1 MNAYAPRRI
10 QPGNAPLPQG
20 FWQSAG
26 GAYTQNP
33 TSDQFTSN
41 RLNDLIAGNSRY
53 IQNARSNAAASAA
66 ARGLGNSSYAAGN
79 AELAAI
85 NAAMPIAQQDAQTSA
100 QAALANQQALNQI
113 LQGNNANATS
123 VNVANIGASASRY
136 GADRSYASSR
146 YAQDQQTERQRQQN
160 EFAGGQADIDR
171 QFQQG
176 MLGLQDYYTGQ
187 RDARLQ
193 GYNRQNAREDFGN
206 QLWGNILQGAA
217 GTMFSNPDFWSSPEA
232 GMGFV
237 NGWGNFSGNMIN
249 QFLYGGGNP

>member
-1 MNAYAPRRI
+1 MNVYTNQNR
-10 QPGNAPLPQG
+10 QGNSALPQG

-26 GAYTQNP
+26 GAYTQTP
-33 TSDQFTSN
+33 SADQFTSN
-41 RLNDLIAGNSRY
+41 RLNDLISGNSRY
-53 IQNARSNAAASAA
+53 IQNARNTAAASAA

-113 LQGNNANATS
+113 LQSNRQNATS

-136 GADRSYASSR
+136 GADRSYAASR
-146 YAQDQQTERQRQQN
+146 YAQDQQTLRQGQQN
-160 EFAGGQADIDR
+160 EFNAGQSDLDR

-176 MLGLQDYYTGQ
+176 MLGLQDYYTAN

-206 QLWGNILQGAA
+206 QLYGNILSGAYGA
-217 GTMFSNPDFWSSPEA
+217 MFNNPDYFGNPDA
-232 GMGFV
+232 ALGFV
-237 NGWGNFSGNMIN
+237 NGFGNFSANQIR
-249 QFLYGGGNP
+249 QFLYGGGSP